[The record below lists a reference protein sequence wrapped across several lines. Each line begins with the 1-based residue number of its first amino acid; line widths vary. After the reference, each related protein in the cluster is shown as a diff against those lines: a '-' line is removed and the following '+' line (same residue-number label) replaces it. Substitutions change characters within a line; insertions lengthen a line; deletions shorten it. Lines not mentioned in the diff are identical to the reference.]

1 MVSAIPE
8 GYHSITPYIIVNDAA
23 NAINFYKHA
32 FGAIEIYRHY
42 SPDGKSVINAELK
55 IGDSIILLSDE
66 FPLGKCRSPKS
77 IGGSAVTI
85 HLYTEDVDRVFN
97 QAISAGATVIMPVMD
112 MFWGDRYGQLFDP
125 YGHIWSIATHK
136 QDLSSEEIQR
146 AGEEAFKEMMASTK
160 RS

>member
-1 MVSAIPE
+1 MVNAIPE

-23 NAINFYKHA
+23 NAIDFYKHA
-32 FGAIEIYRHY
+32 FRAIEIYRQN

-112 MFWGDRYGQLFDP
+112 MFWGDRYGQLMDP

-146 AGEEAFKEMMASTK
+146 TGEEVFKEMMASTK
-160 RS
+160 R